1 MVALP
6 VVVEDTLS
14 VLVAVGGFTSCLT
27 LSYML
32 KQTWQSVLPM
42 GILSVHWLNITEP

>member
-14 VLVAVGGFTSCLT
+14 VLVAVGGLT